1 MKAHF
6 QALVLLLISLFADF
20 ATADTN
26 RKIDQF
32 VAYPKGQYAF
42 INVQLIDG
50 TGSKLK
56 TQQTVLV
63 DNEQITA
70 VGPTAKVKVSPHYK
84 IIDLKNR
91 TIIPGIVGVHNHL
104 HIPGH
109 NYNADNIAKLYLASG
124 VTSIQTV
131 GAAFAQFEIKLA
143 NDIGQ
148 GIKLGPEIIPSA
160 PYFTGPQGNPNML
173 HSTDEK
179 TIATQLKYWKE
190 QGASWVKVYR
200 NIELEQFKT
209 ITKQAEKLGMFVT
222 GHLCSIT
229 FEQASTLGING
240 IQHGLNSASDFRRNK
255 SNGKCDGRHDYM
267 DTINVKSQKVK
278 RLQQTMI
285 DNEVF
290 LTSTLSIYE
299 SSVIHRS
306 QVDKR
311 AEDIMSVAMLNRYQ
325 KRIQENLGKVDKK
338 REKRLKRIMS
348 FDRQFYQMGGLLG
361 AGSDAGRFLLPG
373 FGDQQNLILLVEAG
387 FTVEEAINVMT
398 LNGAKIIKRPD
409 IGQITSGKRADFVV
423 LDGDLS
429 EDTGAI
435 KRVVSVFQKG
445 IGYSS
450 NKIIASLKR
459 KIGNS

>member
-1 MKAHF
+1 MKVYY
-6 QALVLLLISLFADF
+6 QALVLLLIGLFTDTVIAD
-20 ATADTN
+20 AN
-26 RKIDQF
+26 KKIDQF
-32 VAYPKGQYAF
+32 VAYPIGQYAF
-42 INVQLIDG
+42 INVQVIDG

-56 TQQTVLV
+56 SQQTILV
-63 DNEQITA
+63 NNEQITA
-70 VGPTAKVKVSPHYK
+70 VGPTTKLKIPPRYK
-84 IIDLKNR
+84 IIDLKNH

-131 GAAFAQFEIKLA
+131 GAAFAKDEIKLA
-143 NDIGQ
+143 NDIAQ
-148 GIKLGPEIIPSA
+148 GIKLGPEIVPSA

-173 HSTDEK
+173 HSTDKK
-179 TIATQLKYWKE
+179 TITTQLKYWKE

-209 ITKQAEKLGMFVT
+209 IIKQAEKLGMFVT

-229 FEQASTLGING
+229 FEQASTLGIDG
-240 IQHGLNSASDFRRNK
+240 IQHGLNSASDFRSNK
-255 SNGKCDGRHDYM
+255 SYGKCDGRHDYM

-278 RLQQTMI
+278 ALQQTMI

-299 SSVIHRS
+299 SSIIHRS

-311 AEDIMSVAMLNRYQ
+311 AENIMSDAMLKRYK
-325 KRIQENLGKVDKK
+325 KRIQENLGRVDNQ
-338 REKRLKRIMS
+338 REQRLKRIMS
-348 FDRQFYQMGGLLG
+348 FDRQFYQMGGLLA

-387 FTVEEAINVMT
+387 FTIEEAVNVMT
-398 LNGAKIIKRPD
+398 LNGAKVIKRPY

-423 LDGDLS
+423 LDGNLS

-445 IGYSS
+445 TGYSS